1 MKIHNL
7 VLIGGMILAI
17 LLPTTTVA
25 QTLQIVD
32 VSDANVSGIKIG
44 VQTGTTSD
52 IYGINQLPLATIVGY
67 DTILLAETAL
77 EIGDVHLIMGDK
89 PVLDLYVSTRSDF
102 AVLDSFSEEL
112 FGLAVDDGE
121 TDLLMALNTALG
133 EIFTDTGI
141 GGYDDI
147 YDNWFDNLPALY
159 DDTSGAIFAYPAAP
173 ATGDLA
179 AILTAKVIQF
189 GTDPTYP
196 PFELETTTGQYEG
209 FDIDI
214 MNAIAAKF
222 SVEYGGTFVAKVVPS
237 DWDPIIPNLINGEFD
252 VILSAMTITPE
263 REQVVDFTRAYYAS
277 IQAIVGPADGI
288 ITFGAESTTEVTTT
302 VTDQITVTSTIT
314 TISSNPL
321 VIHINQVS
329 DANVNGIKIGV
340 QSGTTSDIYAID
352 ELSKAEIFGFDTILL
367 AETALEIGD
376 VHLIMGDKPV
386 LDLYVSLHGEYAV
399 LDSFSEELFG
409 LAVDEGETDLLMA
422 LNAALGEI
430 IMDTGTGGYD
440 DIYDDWFTDLPALYD
455 DTNGATFTYP
465 TSPATGDLAA
475 ILTSKQIRFGMDP
488 TYPPFEQETT
498 SGGYEG
504 FDIDIMNAIAN
515 KFSVEYGG
523 TFEAKVVPSAWDP
536 IIPNLN
542 NDEFDVIL
550 SAMTITAEREQVVD
564 FTRAYYASIQAIV
577 GPSDGIINLGS
588 TDEETSTI
596 DTNVDPTV
604 TDSAPSV
611 IPLFVP
617 WLIMVVPFTMVYF
630 SKKRSL

>member
-1 MKIHNL
+1 M
-7 VLIGGMILAI
+7 
-17 LLPTTTVA
+17 LLPTATNA
-25 QTLQIVD
+25 QTLQIVV
-32 VSDANVSGIKIG
+32 VSDANVAGIKIG

-52 IYGINQLPLATIVGY
+52 IYGQFQLPLATIVGY

-89 PVLDLYVSTRSDF
+89 PVLDQYVSTRNDF
-102 AVLDSFSEEL
+102 AILDSFSEEL

-147 YDNWFDNLPALY
+147 YDNWFEDLPALY
-159 DDTSGAIFAYPAAP
+159 DDTTGAIFTYPVAP

-179 AILTAKVIQF
+179 AILTGKVIRF
-189 GTDPTYP
+189 GTDPTFP

-214 MNAIAAKF
+214 MNAITAKF
-222 SVEYGGTFVAKVVPS
+222 SAEYGGTFVAKVVPS
-237 DWDPIIPNLINGEFD
+237 DWDRIIPNLINGEFD

-277 IQAIVGPADGI
+277 IQSIVGPADGI
-288 ITFGAESTTEVTTT
+288 ITLGAESTTEVTITEVITT
-302 VTDQITVTSTIT
+302 VTTQITSTSTIT
-314 TISSNPL
+314 TISTSPL
-321 VIHINQVS
+321 VVHINIVS
-329 DANVNGIKIGV
+329 DANVAGIKIGV
-340 QSGTTSDIYAID
+340 QSGTTSDIYGTN
-352 ELSKAEIFGFDTILL
+352 ELPHAEILGYDTILL

-386 LDLYVSLHGEYAV
+386 LDLYVSTHSAYAV

-409 LAVDEGETDLLMA
+409 LAVDEGEIDLLMA

-455 DTNGATFTYP
+455 DTNGATFMYP
-465 TSPATGDLAA
+465 ASPATGDLAT

-488 TYPPFEQETT
+488 TYPPFERETT

-588 TDEETSTI
+588 DSSTTVITTSSIDDTTDAI
-596 DTNVDPTV
+596 V
-604 TDSAPSV
+604 TDSPPSV
-611 IPLFVP
+611 IPLLVP
-617 WLIMVVPFTMVYF
+617 WLIMVVPFAMVYF